1 MGLAAVQC
9 DDARSILT
17 GPSIH
22 FRREDTVTNPY
33 ESVAGPN
40 STQPNGTLTHKA
52 GKLDLLAYRF
62 ISVGYFLTLIGII
75 LAILILLPLLLLG
88 TMMSG
93 FGSAGPIEV
102 ILVLGQI
109 FFTALYM
116 GITWA
121 VLRTLRIVAKKH
133 CEES

>member
-1 MGLAAVQC
+1 M
-9 DDARSILT
+9 
-17 GPSIH
+17 
-22 FRREDTVTNPY
+22 TNPY

-40 STQPNGTLTHKA
+40 STQPNGSLTHKA

-75 LAILILLPLLLLG
+75 LAILIFLPFLLLG

-93 FGSAGPIEV
+93 FGAPGLIEV
-102 ILVLGQI
+102 IIVLGQC

>member
-17 GPSIH
+17 GPFIY
-22 FRREDTVTNPY
+22 FTREDTVTNPY

-62 ISVGYFLTLIGII
+62 ISVGYILTLIGII
-75 LAILILLPLLLLG
+75 LAIPLLSLLLLG

-93 FGSAGPIEV
+93 FGFAGPIEV
-102 ILVLGQI
+102 IIVLVQC

-121 VLRTLRIVAKKH
+121 VLRMLRVVAKKH